1 MKVHNILINRKD
13 EYIELLVRGLIKYG
27 INYLQIDNEIHFD
40 NRIFRFYDIKDDIE
54 EIKKIKIDEDLSD
67 VRIINVDELEKL
79 EEENKLQE
87 LSYQFQIFEPKNDET
102 KEKTP
107 VPKLNK
113 KLIKDYN
120 KKINKRINTRKK

>member
-13 EYIELLVRGLIKYG
+13 EYIELLVRELIKYG

-54 EIKKIKIDEDLSD
+54 EIKKIIIEEDLSD

-87 LSYQFQIFEPKNDET
+87 LPYQFQIFEPKNDET

-113 KLIKDYN
+113 KLIKSYN

>member
-87 LSYQFQIFEPKNDET
+87 LSYQFQIFEPKNEET

>member
-13 EYIELLVRGLIKYG
+13 EYIELLVRELIKYG

-40 NRIFRFYDIKDDIE
+40 NHIFRFYDIE
-54 EIKKIKIDEDLSD
+54 EIKKVITKEDLSD
-67 VRIINVDELEKL
+67 VRIINIDELEKL
-79 EEENKLQE
+79 KEENKLQE
-87 LSYQFQIFEPKNDET
+87 LPYQFQIFEPKNDET

-113 KLIKDYN
+113 KLIKAYN